1 MHSTICRYVLIATV
15 TEPASC
21 RYLFSR
27 PIVELECNRDIVPAT
42 TSSSF
47 HNAHTTITKRGVS
60 DLCPHAYWLEQYPQK
75 LTTTTTTATAHHP
88 PTTRPILAR
97 TLYLY
102 TSSSHSASSSYLY
115 KRPPKSVARS
125 EVGHLLLVLF
135 LWKHTSMCTICQT
148 TAGYTHWHCTGV
160 GHSNGFIIGSLP
172 LPHSLI
178 NECPAQDVV

>member
-1 MHSTICRYVLIATV
+1 MYVLIATV

-47 HNAHTTITKRGVS
+47 HKAHTTITKRGVS

-125 EVGHLLLVLF
+125 EVGHLLLLLF
-135 LWKHTSMCTICQT
+135 ILKHTSMCTICQST
-148 TAGYTHWHCTGV
+148 TDCR
-160 GHSNGFIIGSLP
+160 L
-172 LPHSLI
+172 HSLTLHR
-178 NECPAQDVV
+178 CRAQLWLYHWISPSPSLSDK